1 MSVYPDVITG
11 VPSTLPI
18 SHSSS
23 RAVLKTEFN
32 SGIESRRLLS
42 GSLRRQVSIT
52 YATLLYS
59 DANVLRRF
67 YEERSGSFESF
78 SFYYPQDSAAY
89 VLEMVGVMPT
99 TVTTTLRL
107 PSSNAVNPILHRN
120 STLLDLTY
128 DWNFSAASGWDGEDI
143 ATLTFTPSAGDVYQL
158 DFDGGRL
165 RIKARFS
172 DSNLVFSDV
181 KKYWSSTNVDLIGLE
196 PEL

>member
-1 MSVYPDVITG
+1 MSVYPDIITE
-11 VPSTLPI
+11 VPSTLPF

-32 SGIESRRLLS
+32 SGIESRRLLN
-42 GSLRRQVSIT
+42 GSLRRQVSIS
-52 YATLLYS
+52 YATISYPE
-59 DANVLRRF
+59 ANVLRRF
-67 YEERSGSFESF
+67 YEARSGSFESF
-78 SFYYPQDSAAY
+78 SFYYPQDTEGY

-120 STLLDLTY
+120 ATLLDLSY
-128 DWNFSAASGWDGEDI
+128 DWTFSAASGWDGEDV
-143 ATLTFTPSAGDVYQL
+143 ATLLFTPTAGDVYQL

-181 KKYWSSTNVDLIGLE
+181 KQYWSSTNVDLIGLE